1 MAVMITDREVFAA
14 LSHVDARAY
23 LLARGWREEER
34 IGNKAAVLVP
44 DGADAPEILLP
55 LREDL
60 GDYALRLADAV
71 RVVAAVEGRAETS
84 VLTDF
89 RMAGTDVIR
98 VRAGEAAA
106 DGTLSFQA
114 GIAVHELAREVLL
127 SAACAAHAPRALYG
141 NRKPQSAL
149 DYLETVRLG
158 QSERGSY
165 VVTLLSP
172 VDPALGG
179 GQPRLGPEFEDDPFA
194 RIVTRTLLRA
204 LRATRDAVTE
214 AAASEDFA
222 AFERRVRH
230 GVSAN
235 LCEALAKLV
244 GVGGTVELGLTW
256 AKVRPPRPDD
266 AKGPLKLDFGRS
278 AAGLLQEAAR
288 QFRVREPLPD
298 QELSGW
304 VVRLMRR
311 PARDA
316 LGSVLVRVMI
326 DGRPRSIRIEGL
338 SDSDYAFVAAAHAD
352 RKAISFEGDLHRRD
366 RAQEVRNARNFAIV
380 EGAEDEEA
388 PPADTAAG
396 V

>member
-34 IGNKAAVLVP
+34 IGDKAAVLVP
-44 DGADAPEILLP
+44 DGADTPEILLP

-114 GIAVHELAREVLL
+114 GIAVHELSREVLL

-194 RIVTRTLLRA
+194 RIVTRTLIRA

-214 AAASEDFA
+214 AAVSEDFA

-244 GVGGTVELGLTW
+244 GVGGTVDLGITW

-266 AKGPLKLDFGRS
+266 AKGPLKVDFGRS

-298 QELSGW
+298 QELTGW
-304 VVRLMRR
+304 VVRLTRR
-311 PARDA
+311 PEDA
-316 LGSVLVRVMI
+316 LGSALVNVMI

-338 SDSDYAFVAAAHAD
+338 SDRDYGVVMAAHGD
-352 RKAISFEGDLHRRD
+352 RKAISFEGDLHRRN

-380 EGAEDEEA
+380 EGTEDEEP
-388 PPADTAAG
+388 PPAAAAG
-396 V
+396 A